1 MNDSDVVKK
10 GKFGR
15 PKYPSHFPN
24 FVRECIDRLICE
36 DVDWMMPND
45 KGQEWILVKV
55 WIDDSQFEIVVG
67 KVEYQSQIIKDGD
80 E

>member
-1 MNDSDVVKK
+1 
-10 GKFGR
+10 
-15 PKYPSHFPN
+15 
-24 FVRECIDRLICE
+24 
-36 DVDWMMPND
+36 
-45 KGQEWILVKV
+45 LVKV